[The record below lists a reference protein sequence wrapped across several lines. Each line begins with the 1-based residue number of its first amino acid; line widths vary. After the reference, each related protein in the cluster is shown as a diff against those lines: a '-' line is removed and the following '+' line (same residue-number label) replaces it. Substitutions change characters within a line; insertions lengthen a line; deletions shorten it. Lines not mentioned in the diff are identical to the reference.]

1 MKAKAISGKNDEET
15 KFSAFSQWCENT
27 KKAKTGEIE
36 AGNQKIEKLKAQIEK
51 AAVLISKLTDRI
63 LELEED
69 VGRWKKDEKSA
80 STVREAERAD
90 FTATVTDYTE
100 SIDAVAGAINVL
112 KKQAY
117 DRKQADL
124 IQNSLLQVRSLKLV
138 PASSKKALTNF
149 LQQDPE
155 LAYAAP
161 EANAYEFQ
169 SGGVVEM
176 LEKLM
181 DEFSSKKT
189 DLEKEELGAQQ
200 AYEQIRQQLADNIE
214 NAEFEIAK
222 KTKLRAETQQ
232 NKADLEG
239 ELAQTTA
246 DRDEDQKYL
255 DDTVALCTQMT
266 ADFESRQKL
275 RGEEID
281 AISKAIEIISSQA
294 VAGSGDKHLPALLQ
308 IHNKQPKSFAQ
319 LRSSSMNPVQQK
331 VVSFLNEQARK
342 TGSRLLSSM
351 ALSAEANPFTKVKKM
366 IKDLIVKLMEEATS
380 ETEHKGWCDTEL
392 TTNKQTRESKSE
404 DVSQLTAQKE
414 QLEATIA
421 DLTQRVAELTNAVA
435 ELQAA
440 MATATEDRAASK
452 AENE

>member
-1 MKAKAISGKNDEET
+1 MKSASAMLSTAVLLALVGLVSAEQNQVTPIQKVLTLMEDMKAKGISAKNDEET
-15 KFSAFSQWCENT
+15 KFSAFSQWCDNT
-27 KKAKTGEIE
+27 KGSKTREIE
-36 AGNQKIEKLKAQIEK
+36 AGNQKIEKLKAGIEK

-80 STVREAERAD
+80 ATVREAERAD

-100 SIDAVAGAINVL
+100 SIDAVTGAINVL
-112 KKQAY
+112 KKQAQ
-117 DRKQADL
+117 DKAQAAL
-124 IQNSLLQVRSLKLV
+124 IQSSLLQVRSLKLV
-138 PASSKKALTNF
+138 PAQSKKALTNF

-176 LEKLM
+176 LEKLN

-214 NAEFEIAK
+214 NAEFEISK
-222 KTKLRAETQQ
+222 KTKLRAETEQ

-255 DDTVALCTQMT
+255 DDTVLCAHKRLPTSKHATNCAVRRSKQ
-266 ADFESRQKL
+266 SRRQLK
-275 RGEEID
+275 
-281 AISKAIEIISSQA
+281 SSPA
-294 VAGSGDKHLPALLQ
+294 RRLPALGTNTCR
-308 IHNKQPKSFAQ
+308 HCFRCTSG
-319 LRSSSMNPVQQK
+319 R
-331 VVSFLNEQARK
+331 
-342 TGSRLLSSM
+342 
-351 ALSAEANPFTKVKKM
+351 ALSHNSGA
-366 IKDLIVKLMEEATS
+366 IL
-380 ETEHKGWCDTEL
+380 
-392 TTNKQTRESKSE
+392 
-404 DVSQLTAQKE
+404 
-414 QLEATIA
+414 
-421 DLTQRVAELTNAVA
+421 
-435 ELQAA
+435 
-440 MATATEDRAASK
+440 
-452 AENE
+452 